1 MSDQDY
7 ITTDEDDYLDVED
20 TSLPENSEAF
30 NPPPTTT
37 NATTANTNTTSN
49 SRPWLESDDYLGSGG
64 FELPFNPEDG
74 VIAHLIDI
82 REPLYNFKTA
92 LEKRLG
98 LNLLDFDFWLQDA
111 QQLPENTTLV
121 EQCVQG
127 EGLVQ
132 INVEIKTD
140 PDTDLKKINIV
151 DVLKPADEVI
161 AEATRNHRLS
171 SQKATPA
178 PGSSSS
184 SRPRLQS
191 VQSPLSPEDDWESS
205 AGKLMDAALGSE
217 ELEDSPLSP
226 LKSPSGGYDDG
237 SSAGGQG
244 PFTRWVVCSAFRK
257 EQERLNIPT
266 DPMDWQRAHVSHWI
280 QWAQAQF
287 PNASIDSDDWRID
300 GRQLC
305 ALSQDDFK
313 RKVPLDPSDMMWT
326 HVELLRKCKFVA
338 VIQKTPPVEDPPI
351 KENGSA
357 TGASNALHESGMG
370 STVNGGGLQIPRKT
384 HKKPPVRLGT
394 AKFTVMSESALG
406 NRTGNNGQVQLW
418 QFLLELLT
426 EKNHREAIHWIGE
439 DGEFK
444 LENPEI
450 VAQLWGTRKNKPS
463 MNYEKLSRALRYYYD
478 GDMISK
484 VQGKR
489 FSYKFVCDLKQ
500 LIGYSAAELNRLVSE
515 AELRSSHNPNQSR
528 PFM

>member
-1 MSDQDY
+1 MSDQDF

-20 TSLPENSEAF
+20 NSLPENPEDF
-30 NPPPTTT
+30 PPP
-37 NATTANTNTTSN
+37 ARQTTAPLDN
-49 SRPWLESDDYLGSGG
+49 DDYLGSGG
-64 FELPFNPEDG
+64 FELPFNAEDG

-98 LNLLDFDFWLQDA
+98 LGLRDYDFWLQDT
-111 QQLPENTTLV
+111 QRLPENTTLV

-140 PDTDLKKINIV
+140 PETDLKKINIV

-161 AEATRNHRLS
+161 AEATRNHRLA
-171 SQKATPA
+171 QTAAATA
-178 PGSSSS
+178 SASATA
-184 SRPRLQS
+184 RTRLAS
-191 VQSPLSPEDDWESS
+191 VASPLSPEDDWESS

-226 LKSPSGGYDDG
+226 LKSPTGYDDHAA
-237 SSAGGQG
+237 SGQG

-287 PNASIDSDDWRID
+287 PNASIDSDDWRLD

-305 ALSQDDFK
+305 SLSQDEFK

-338 VIQKTPPVEDPPI
+338 VIQKSPHAENAST
-351 KENGSA
+351 KENHASAGAAAAHLLEPGLGSN
-357 TGASNALHESGMG
+357 GALG
-370 STVNGGGLQIPRKT
+370 SQMPRKT

-489 FSYKFVCDLKQ
+489 FVYKFVCDLKQ

-515 AELRSSHNPNQSR
+515 AEMRSSLNTNHNR
-528 PFM
+528 LVM